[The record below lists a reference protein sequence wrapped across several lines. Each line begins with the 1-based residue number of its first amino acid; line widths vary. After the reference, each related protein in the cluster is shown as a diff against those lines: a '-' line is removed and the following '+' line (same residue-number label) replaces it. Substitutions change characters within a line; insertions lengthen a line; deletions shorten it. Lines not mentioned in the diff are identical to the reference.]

1 MTTHSE
7 SPFGEQSSN
16 MVVVAADSSISD
28 GPNGSRPSTPSL
40 VPPKKRKV
48 ASNHPGPEPSP
59 SPNDPNN
66 TSTAAN
72 VALPTRNDFFSR
84 PRLTISRC
92 PTFPDTSVM
101 YHTTEQL
108 AMNRIGFRYVPAG
121 VSPPGSA
128 LPCRTIE
135 SLPTSYRVSWEDR
148 SSFVRVTSDGLGLIG
163 ERGFRSARCNAPV
176 REGKWYMEVRIEDG
190 GGDRPTHAPDTGNMR
205 QGSHVR
211 LGWARREAPLNG
223 PVGLDAY
230 SYGYRDNNGDK
241 IYLARPRPYGRSFR
255 SGDVIGMYISLPPRR
270 NPSPNDPHDPAH
282 IRRERIAI
290 EFKGQEYFESLEYA
304 QSKEMIALMD
314 FSNKSSNT
322 ASLPST
328 TSNKKAASTKNLPD
342 RGARPRQVAEAPVL
356 RPLPTL
362 PESYIAFF
370 VNGECQ
376 GIAFEDL
383 FDYLPLRTTPA
394 SRKKEK
400 DKKRARE
407 GAPREHKENPFD
419 DGTLGY
425 YPFISLFNYA
435 RVRLNPGPNFDF
447 PPPPDIDSG
456 LKGTDHIP
464 TQDQTWRPICERY
477 SEYMKEQWDLDAQ
490 EEEQAKLEATKR
502 ADLENVEAKKKAQRE
517 KSRQQ
522 NEARKR
528 AKKNAELRAS
538 SVASAQV
545 SPAELAVPVDDR
557 LGSSDLILPTLQVT
571 EHGVDRSHSPALT
584 AASSV
589 DFNHVLEAESGYNS
603 EVVEGEGEEE
613 PHDGFLADV
622 DHHDDD
628 DDDDDDAFREA
639 ASPYRKL
646 RTQNNTS
653 SAMDID
659 LEDLL

>member
-1 MTTHSE
+1 
-7 SPFGEQSSN
+7 
-16 MVVVAADSSISD
+16 MVAVAADSSVSD
-28 GPNGSRPSTPSL
+28 GPSVSRPSTPSL
-40 VPPKKRKV
+40 VPSKKRKA

-59 SPNDPNN
+59 APNDPNN
-66 TSTAAN
+66 PSTVAN

-108 AMNRIGFRYVPAG
+108 AMNRIGFRYIPAG

-148 SSFVRVTSDGLGLIG
+148 SSFVKVTPDGLGLMG

-190 GGDRPTHAPDTGNMR
+190 GGDRPTHAPDTNMR

-230 SYGYRDNNGDK
+230 SYGYRDSNGDK
-241 IYLARPRPYGRSFR
+241 LYLARPRPYGRSFR
-255 SGDVIGMYISLPPRR
+255 SGDVIGMYISLPSRR
-270 NPSPNDPHDPAH
+270 KPDPDDTHDPAH
-282 IRRERIAI
+282 IQRERIAI

-304 QSKEMIALMD
+304 QSKEMTALMD
-314 FSNKSSNT
+314 FSNKSINT
-322 ASLPST
+322 ASLPSAS
-328 TSNKKAASTKNLPD
+328 SNKKAASTKNLPE
-342 RGARPRQVAEAPVL
+342 RGARPRQVPEAPVL

-362 PESYIAFF
+362 PDSYIAFF

-383 FDYLPLRTTPA
+383 LDYLPLRTTPA

-435 RVRLNPGPNFDF
+435 RVRLNTGPNFDF
-447 PPPPDIDSG
+447 PPPPDIDCV
-456 LKGTDHIP
+456 LKGIDHTA
-464 TQDQTWRPICERY
+464 TQDQTWRPIYERY
-477 SEYMKEQWDLDAQ
+477 PEYMKEQWDLDDQ
-490 EEEQAKLEATKR
+490 EEEQAKLEAGKK
-502 ADLENVEAKKKAQRE
+502 AVLEKAEAQKKAQRE
-517 KSRQQ
+517 KSRKQ
-522 NEARKR
+522 NEARKK

-538 SVASAQV
+538 SIASAQV
-545 SPAELAVPVDDR
+545 SAAELAVPADDHI
-557 LGSSDLILPTLQVT
+557 GSSDFIAPTLQVT
-571 EHGVDRSHSPALT
+571 EHGVDQSHSPAP
-584 AASSV
+584 SSV
-589 DFNHVLEAESGYNS
+589 DFNHAQEAESGYNS
-603 EVVEGEGEEE
+603 EAVEGDGEEE
-613 PHDGFLADV
+613 QHDGLAADV

-628 DDDDDDAFREA
+628 DDDDEAFREA

-646 RTQNNTS
+646 RTQNNS
-653 SAMDID
+653 SSVMDID